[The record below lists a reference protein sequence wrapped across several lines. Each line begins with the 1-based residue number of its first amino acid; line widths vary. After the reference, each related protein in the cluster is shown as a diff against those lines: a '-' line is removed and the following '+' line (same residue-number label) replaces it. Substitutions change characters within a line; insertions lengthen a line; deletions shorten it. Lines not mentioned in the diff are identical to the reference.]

1 MAMTELAVSLA
12 GDLGTR
18 VVRDVEGQAIP
29 SR

>member
-18 VVRDVEGQAIP
+18 VVRDDDGQAIP